1 MTSRNPDALEAAGP
15 RPRRVVNIDLAK
27 PLPDL
32 VADERYSTAM
42 VVGWRDEVP
51 VGAVDIVLGATPDVA
66 ASQLDDL
73 VVTPAPFTERDW
85 DSDLPLPSV
94 SVVVCTMVA
103 REEDLKN
110 LLVAFSRQ
118 TYDGEHEFIIVDNRT
133 TEPEFDILPGLL
145 EPYPHIRVV
154 HQRKAGISAARNAG
168 LEAAQYEVV
177 AYTDDDVRVDDNW
190 LRVIGE
196 RFSRRDRIDVLTG
209 MILPAELETPA
220 QFWFERYYGG
230 FSGKRLFAPALLRAV
245 DDLPRVLR
253 GSRVAAY
260 DAEGFEDARF
270 AVYGIGAYGAGA
282 NMSYRRSSLIA
293 AGGFD
298 NALGTGSPALGGEDL
313 ATLITML
320 WNGDKVAFEPGAV
333 VHHRHRQSL
342 TELESQLFG
351 YGLGF
356 TALLSALIVADPRH
370 LLGLGWQV
378 PLASF
383 TMVRQTFR
391 RVTRRS
397 EAETATTE
405 RERLLDTGYPK
416 SLVYDELSGYPKGPL
431 AYAKSRRWWT
441 RTQAPKSDPVV
452 VRAGSR

>member
-1 MTSRNPDALEAAGP
+1 MTSRNPDALEATGP
-15 RPRRVVNIDLAK
+15 KPRRVVNIDLDQ
-27 PLPDL
+27 PLPEL
-32 VADERYSTAM
+32 VRDDRYSTAM
-42 VVGWRDEVP
+42 VVGWRDQVP
-51 VGAVDIVLGATPDVA
+51 VGAVDIVLGETPEVA
-66 ASQLDDL
+66 AEQLVDL
-73 VVTPAPFTERDW
+73 ATTPAPFTERDW

-103 REEDLKN
+103 REEDLTN
-110 LLVAFSRQ
+110 LLVALSRQ
-118 TYDGEHEFIIVDNRT
+118 SYAGEHEFIIVDNRT
-133 TEPEFDILPGLL
+133 TEPDVDILPGLL

-154 HQRKAGISAARNAG
+154 HQRKAGIAAARNAG
-168 LEAAQYEVV
+168 LEAARYEVV

-245 DDLPRVLR
+245 DDLPRALR

-260 DAEGFEDARF
+260 DAEGFESARF

-282 NMSYRRSSLIA
+282 NMSYRRASLVA

-356 TALLSALIVADPRH
+356 TALLSALVVADPRH
-370 LLGLGWQV
+370 VIGLGWQV

-383 TMVRQTFR
+383 TMIRQTVR

-397 EAETATTE
+397 EAETGTTE

-431 AYAKSRRWWT
+431 AYARSRRWWT

-452 VRAGSR
+452 VRAGAR